1 MPACL
6 VYLYSDLTAVGL
18 KLLQWK
24 GRRERTDK
32 TVLRCHHTSLPP
44 DNVKPAS
51 FSLIVIYGS
60 HCGVGSVE
68 VGSNI
73 CLHRHQQLPGC
84 ELDSYSREDSLED
97 YACSFLSSLM
107 VGALRRK
114 GPHRSFAQAA
124 LPLGRNRF
132 YTAYSRFY
140 HHTLASLLSV
150 RRELH
155 AASASSS
162 T

>member
-1 MPACL
+1 M
-6 VYLYSDLTAVGL
+6 GL

-32 TVLRCHHTSLPP
+32 IVLRCHHTSLPT

-51 FSLIVIYGS
+51 FSLFVIYSS

-68 VGSNI
+68 VCSNV
-73 CLHRHQQLPGC
+73 CLHRHQQLHGG
-84 ELDSYSREDSLED
+84 ELDSYSRDESLGD
-97 YACSFLSSLM
+97 YARSFLSSLM
-107 VGALRRK
+107 VGTLRRK
-114 GPHRSFAQAA
+114 GLHGSFAQAA
-124 LPLGRNRF
+124 LSLGRNRF
-132 YTAYSRFY
+132 YTACSHFY
-140 HHTLASLLSV
+140 HHTPARLLSV
-150 RRELH
+150 RRGLH